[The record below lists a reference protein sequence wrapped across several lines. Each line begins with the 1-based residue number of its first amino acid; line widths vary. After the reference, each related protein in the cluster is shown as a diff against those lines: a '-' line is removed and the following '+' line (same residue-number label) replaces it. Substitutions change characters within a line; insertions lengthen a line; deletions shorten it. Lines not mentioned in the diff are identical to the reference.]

1 MTVPA
6 SDPLYPLV
14 SAPGI
19 VDAAERA
26 RSALAA
32 VHRHRFNLRGWSR
45 SAAIAGSRAARASDL
60 LAAAEQDGASGAP
73 SSFPGSWSDP
83 QEVPTTPAIAVATA
97 LGVDAIET
105 TVATWRRAPLQVLAR
120 LHVLAA
126 GADADPAS
134 VGRPRSAA
142 VARRLDLLAQLLT
155 GATAAPAPIVTA
167 IAHAELLSLQPFG
180 SHDGVVARGAARL
193 TAIASGLDPHGL
205 GVPEI
210 EWMRRPGDY
219 RAALARYAEGGP
231 DAVLAWVEM
240 CCRAMETGAAE
251 AVKIADSLASG

>member
-6 SDPLYPLV
+6 SDPLYALV

-60 LAAAEQDGASGAP
+60 LAAAEQPGGAGSVP
-73 SSFPGSWSDP
+73 SWSDP

-97 LGVDAIET
+97 LGVDAIDT

-134 VGRPRSAA
+134 VGRPRSTA

-167 IAHAELLSLQPFG
+167 IAHAELLSLRPFG

-219 RAALARYAEGGP
+219 RTALTAYAEGSP
-231 DAVLAWVEM
+231 EAVLEWVEM
-240 CCRAMETGAAE
+240 CCRAMEAGAAE